1 MKFALLGAG
10 RIGKVHAR
18 AISGDPDAELAIV
31 YDPISKAA
39 EAIAGHYSCA
49 MAGIDEIA
57 ADPAIDA
64 VAICTPTD
72 LHAEQIERF
81 ARAGKAIFC
90 EKPIDL
96 SLNRVRQCLD
106 VVDKTGAKL
115 MIGFNRRFDP
125 SFAAL
130 KSAIE
135 AGEIGAVEMVNIT
148 SRDPAPPPVS
158 YVLRSGG
165 IFRDMTIHDFDMA
178 QWLLGEPL
186 VAVSAHGAAL
196 VDKEIGAAGDY
207 DSVNVLLETA
217 SGKQAVVSNSRR
229 ATYGYDQRIEAL
241 GVKGMIAAK
250 NQRPVEIERADST
263 GFHRP
268 PIYDFFMS
276 RYVAA
281 FAAEIACFIRMVK
294 EKTAPNPSG
303 QDGLTALAIA
313 DAAVRSAAEGRK
325 VTIAEVLAEADST
338 ARSA

>member
-18 AISGDPDAELAIV
+18 AIFGDPDAELAVV
-31 YDPISKAA
+31 YDPDSRAA
-39 EAIAGHYSCA
+39 EAIAGQYGC
-49 MAGIDEIA
+49 GIASIDKIA
-57 ADPAIDA
+57 ADPAIEA

-72 LHAEQIERF
+72 LHADLIERF

-96 SLNRVRQCLD
+96 SLVRVRRCLN
-106 VVDKTGAKL
+106 VVEQTGAKL

-130 KSAIE
+130 KAAID

-158 YVLRSGG
+158 YVIHSGG
-165 IFRDMTIHDFDMA
+165 IFRDMSIHDFDMA
-178 QWLLGEPL
+178 QWLLGEAL

-196 VDKEIGAAGDY
+196 VDKQIGAAGDY

-241 GVKGMIAAK
+241 GVKGMMAAE
-250 NQRPVEIERADST
+250 NQRPVTIEHADAS

-281 FAAEIACFIRMVK
+281 FAAEIAGFIRMVK
-294 EKTAPNPSG
+294 DRTAPSPSG
-303 QDGLTALAIA
+303 QDGLLALAIA

-325 VTIAEVLAEADST
+325 VTIAEVLDEADQ
-338 ARSA
+338 SA